1 MSDYTTNYKR
11 RVLVAEE
18 EARRFLQRVEVMRA
32 AMKKL
37 DSYIP
42 PAENA
47 AMKRASLD
55 LTRALAAVRKGLWHD
70 G

>member
-1 MSDYTTNYKR
+1 MSDYTANYKR
-11 RVLVAEE
+11 RVMAAED
-18 EARRFLQRVEVMRA
+18 EARRFLRRVEAMRA

-37 DSYIP
+37 DDSIP

-55 LTRALAAVRKGLWHD
+55 LTRALAAVRKGIWHD
-70 G
+70 